1 MTFVILMIP
10 RGVSTMISLD
20 ASWDYSQDA
29 EELLDIIAYLLQYL
43 NHAIN
48 FFLYIL
54 SNNSFR

>member
-1 MTFVILMIP
+1 
-10 RGVSTMISLD
+10 MISLD

>member
-1 MTFVILMIP
+1 
-10 RGVSTMISLD
+10 MISLD
-20 ASWDYSQDA
+20 AHWDYSKDA

-54 SNNSFR
+54 TNTNFR